1 MIKSSLDFFY
11 SALNTFQMHLPSD
24 QYEEYATWVG
34 LYWEFEKL
42 GQAIF
47 RIPSVA
53 GWRAYYQSPVFY
65 RDWINSA
72 SLALRKRLLPNIKW
86 HVLYF
91 SPDTQAFNWIPFI
104 ATLEN
109 PFEVNDMIDEVCR
122 LIFPRPM
129 TIDQKDYFKES
140 LLNGLPDFEWNVEYT
155 DYLSDP
161 TNESKR
167 QAIENKLYDLF
178 LSMMRVPEFQL
189 S

>member
-1 MIKSSLDFFY
+1 
-11 SALNTFQMHLPSD
+11 
-24 QYEEYATWVG
+24 
-34 LYWEFEKL
+34 
-42 GQAIF
+42 
-47 RIPSVA
+47 
-53 GWRAYYQSPVFY
+53 
-65 RDWINSA
+65 
-72 SLALRKRLLPNIKW
+72 
-86 HVLYF
+86 
-91 SPDTQAFNWIPFI
+91 
-104 ATLEN
+104 
-109 PFEVNDMIDEVCR
+109 MIDEVCR